1 MIKKLRVRFV
11 AASMLSLL
19 LVLSV
24 ILGGLNIFN
33 YRSIVSDIDSVLA
46 LLRES
51 GGALPEA
58 LGDFDWR
65 EAGPRY
71 QSPELPYE
79 IRFFSALL
87 NGEGDVLSTET
98 EYIFAVDEENVNAY
112 AQKAWQSGNASGFVD
127 NYRYLLYAEG
137 ENSRVIFLDCGRMLA
152 GFQDLLL
159 NSILIALAGYA
170 AVFVL
175 VTLLSGRIVKPFA
188 RGYEQQRRFI
198 TDAGHE
204 IRTPLTIIDADA
216 ELLAMELGE
225 NEWLNDIH
233 AQTRRLSALTGD
245 LIALSRMEE
254 KQNLPMIEFPLS
266 DIVRET
272 AESFQAP
279 ARRQG
284 KRLEIRVR
292 EGISYCGN
300 EKGVSQLVGVLLDNA
315 VKYSCP
321 ESTIVLTLDR
331 QGRGVRLRVEN
342 AVECMARE
350 DLENMFERFYRADA
364 SRSSASGGYGIGLSI
379 ARAVAEAH
387 RGRIHAALHG
397 GHTLVITVNLP

>member
-225 NEWLNDIH
+225 NEWLNDIR

-272 AESFQAP
+272 AESFQASGNSR
-279 ARRQG
+279 ARGYFLLRQ
-284 KRLEIRVR
+284 
-292 EGISYCGN
+292 
-300 EKGVSQLVGVLLDNA
+300 
-315 VKYSCP
+315 
-321 ESTIVLTLDR
+321 
-331 QGRGVRLRVEN
+331 
-342 AVECMARE
+342 
-350 DLENMFERFYRADA
+350 
-364 SRSSASGGYGIGLSI
+364 
-379 ARAVAEAH
+379 
-387 RGRIHAALHG
+387 
-397 GHTLVITVNLP
+397 